1 MWMKQKAREHSA
13 KKGNS
18 PSKHAFRT
26 ILFTP
31 GTVLDIGCY
40 TGLSAL
46 AWYEGTREIQAE
58 VLYFVSIVPANC
70 DLLIFTDHNSGE

>member
-1 MWMKQKAREHSA
+1 MRRKVIALLNMLLEPFCSHL
-13 KKGNS
+13 G
-18 PSKHAFRT
+18 P
-26 ILFTP
+26 
-31 GTVLDIGCY
+31 VLDIGCY

-70 DLLIFTDHNSGE
+70 DLVIFTDHNFGE